1 MNLIRLQFKKICSLG
16 IIGALGFY
24 NAADLS
30 AQVSLVATG
39 GTPTAT
45 YASLNEAFAGINN
58 GVHTGAITLNITAN
72 TSEPTTITPLESS
85 GTGQASYTSIL
96 IQPQGG
102 AYTITTATARAAG
115 KGLIELHGAD
125 NVTINGDPNNTG
137 VRQLTFEMPTGTIA
151 NTVIRLASKET
162 NGTNG
167 ASNNT
172 IKNCIIIGGR
182 SAVNNTTLT
191 NAITFNHS
199 TSTSNTGTA
208 AYANNNNIIENNLI
222 QRAYIGI
229 NLLGHSTQFSL
240 NNIIRKNKIGATTAS
255 LAVGQ
260 RGIKAQNASNA
271 ANPLIIE
278 DNDISIGDVSISGSG
293 FSSTIAGIELAEG
306 NAGAII
312 QRNNLHDI
320 YQPSTS
326 GYGAYAIF
334 VSSSTNNND
343 IIIRNNFIRDMV
355 TSKYSTTRTSSFVAF
370 GFYSSSA
377 ITRLK
382 FNHNTIALLQEPT
395 TGTVAQ
401 YAGGGFMLNSSSA
414 AISEFYGNSIHV
426 NYASSNAFAVYLS
439 AASVITNAGM
449 NYNNYI
455 VDNNAYVAHTS
466 SSAAHRTLADFKS
479 ATNKDGNSI
488 SVRPPY
494 VSNTDIHISNT
505 VPTLLESGGP
515 PVALVNNNTDFD
527 NQTRPGPTNLNGG
540 GLSTDIGADEFDGR
554 MLSCYMPNQVTTT
567 NVTSTSITLKWVA
580 PATGPA
586 NGYAYYISTSPTDP
600 TATTTPT
607 GTVAT
612 GVDSVVI
619 TNLQPVT
626 TYYLW
631 VKSICS
637 ATEQSDWTFRTST
650 TTGCDV
656 FTTWSENFDNMA
668 TGAILPQCWIRIANG
683 SGTLSINTT
692 SPSST
697 PNNLYFYSASAS
709 NTVYAILPQLANIN
723 AGTHWLQYKA
733 RSSSATTAARPII
746 GYITDVANIA
756 TFVPLDTLTV
766 SNGTYNSYFSYFAPP
781 TTLPA
786 NARLV
791 IYNGN
796 INSTGFYFDDFEW
809 LPIPNCVA
817 PLSTRSSLIS
827 TTSGNIIWDASI
839 SNPASYEYYYSTN
852 NTAPTATTT
861 PSGVSNTTNALLN
874 TLTPETKYYFWVR
887 SVCNATTK
895 SSWTTI
901 DSFYTGYC
909 IPTFGSTSPTGAT
922 YIDSLVTTNVARNIS
937 KLSTGY
943 GTNGYNNF
951 AATDTLMVSK
961 GDTVKNNMFIV
972 GGSAGVAVY
981 VDTNNDLTFSLEE
994 RFYTSAS
1001 YKNGAFSFDYI
1012 IPNNLPNGHYRLRY
1026 VLDFNSQNPNA
1037 CNITTARGEME
1048 DYTLV
1053 VSCNPNSPINLGA
1066 NTAICTNDTIVLNP
1080 NATVAGG
1087 AYLWNT
1093 NDTTATIS
1101 VATPGTY
1108 SVRYTLPSGCIYND
1122 TIVVTMAAPPVV
1134 NLGLDTAFCSG
1145 DTLTLDAGNA
1155 GLSFLWNTN
1164 ETTQTINVTN
1174 TGTYYVTVANGNCVT
1189 TDTIHVTVNQTPVVD
1204 LGADTT
1210 FCSASNFI
1218 LDAGNTGATYLW
1230 NTNDTTQTY
1239 HVTAAGTYSV
1249 TVRNGNCV
1257 ATDTIVVGM
1266 IESPI
1271 VNLGNDTTLCNDARL
1286 YLDVAHRNAT
1296 YLWQNNS
1303 RNSNYTV
1310 TTAGTYWVELSNNG
1324 CKASDTIHV
1333 SYARSPI
1340 VDLGADTF
1348 ACLGN
1353 AITLDAGN
1361 AGLQYLWN
1369 NNSTNQTITV
1379 NASGIYSVAVTNQ
1392 SGCVGTDSVQV
1403 NFNDGPYA
1411 TGINVVPMTNGQYMF
1426 SVNAGSFIDT
1436 YRWSFGDGDS
1446 ATVGTI
1452 PHQFRADGTYT
1463 VSVTITNDC
1472 GDTTLYTTVT
1482 VAGLS
1487 IDQILKDD
1495 AVKVYPN
1502 PTKNQLYVSM
1512 TNEALIQKV
1521 VVYNILGQEV
1531 MSTDINNRTD
1541 ANINMN
1547 TLADG
1552 IYQVM
1557 ILTDQGF
1564 TYKKVQKIQ

>member
-1 MNLIRLQFKKICSLG
+1 MDLIRLQFKKICSLG
-16 IIGALGFY
+16 IIGALAFF
-24 NAADLS
+24 NTADLS
-30 AQVSLVATG
+30 AQVSLISTG
-39 GTPTAT
+39 GTTTAN

-58 GVHTGAITLNITAN
+58 GLHTGAITLNITAN

-85 GTGQASYTSIL
+85 GTGQASYASIL

-102 AYTITTATARAAG
+102 AYTITTATSRAAG
-115 KGLIELHGAD
+115 KGLIELNGAD
-125 NVTINGDPNNTG
+125 NVTINGDPSNSG

-199 TSTSNTGTA
+199 TSTSNTATA
-208 AYANNNNIIENNLI
+208 AYANNNNVIENNLI

-229 NLLGHSTQFSL
+229 HLLGNSSQFSL
-240 NNIIRKNKIGATTAS
+240 NNIIRKNIIGATTAS

-260 RGIKAQNASNA
+260 RGIKTQNASNV

-293 FSSTIAGIELAEG
+293 FSSTIAGIELSDG

-334 VSSSTNNND
+334 VSSSTTNND

-377 ITRLK
+377 ITGLK

-466 SSAAHRTLADFKS
+466 SSAAHRTLAEFKS

-515 PVALVNNNTDFD
+515 PVALVNNTTDYD

-540 GLSTDIGADEFDGR
+540 GLSTDIGADEFDGI
-554 MLSCYMPNQVTTT
+554 MISCLEPSQTRVTNTAT
-567 NVTSTSITLKWVA
+567 NAITFKWNA
-580 PATGPA
+580 PATLPT
-586 NGYAYYISTSPTDP
+586 NGYSYYISTSATDP
-600 TATTTPT
+600 TFFTVPTGSVSSNTDSVTIQNLQAATTYYFWVRSICNASDSSVWTNKVEAITLCSVYNTWSESFDNMPT
-607 GTVAT
+607 GTV
-612 GVDSVVI
+612 
-619 TNLQPVT
+619 LP
-626 TYYLW
+626 
-631 VKSICS
+631 IC
-637 ATEQSDWTFRTST
+637 WT
-650 TTGCDV
+650 
-656 FTTWSENFDNMA
+656 
-668 TGAILPQCWIRIANG
+668 RIVNG
-683 SGTLSINTT
+683 SGTLSISSTT
-692 SPSST
+692 PAST
-697 PNNLYFYSASAS
+697 PNNLYFSSTSAN
-709 NTVYAILPQLANIN
+709 NTTYAVLPQLDSVHT
-723 AGTHWLQYKA
+723 GTHWLQYKA
-733 RSSSATTAARPII
+733 RSGSATTAVRPII

-756 TFVPLDTLTV
+756 TFVPLDTLTI
-766 SNGTYNSYFSYFAPP
+766 SNNTYSANNSYYIPP
-781 TTLPA
+781 TTIPA

-791 IYNGN
+791 IHNGFVN
-796 INSTGFYFDDFEW
+796 NTAFYFDDFAW
-809 LPIPNCVA
+809 LAIPNCVA
-817 PLSTRSSLIS
+817 PLATRSALLSN
-827 TTSGNIIWDASI
+827 TSANINWDTSI
-839 SNPASYEYYYSTN
+839 SNPTSYEYYYSTS
-852 NTAPTATTT
+852 NTLPTATTT
-861 PSGVSNTTNALLN
+861 PTGVATTNNATLN
-874 TLTPETKYYFWVR
+874 TLTPDTKYYFWVR
-887 SVCNATTK
+887 SICSATSK
-895 SSWTTI
+895 SDWTPS

-951 AATDTLMVSK
+951 ATTDTLMVSE

-972 GGSAGVAVY
+972 GGTAGVAVY

-994 RFYTSAS
+994 RFYTSAG
-1001 YKNGAFSFDYI
+1001 YKNNAFAFDYI

-1026 VLDFNSQNPNA
+1026 VLDYNSQNPNA
-1037 CNITTARGEME
+1037 CDITTARGEME

-1066 NTAICTNDTIVLNP
+1066 NTSICTNDTLVLNP
-1080 NATVAGG
+1080 NATIAGG
-1087 AYLWNT
+1087 TYLWNT
-1093 NDTTATIS
+1093 ADTTATKTI
-1101 VATPGTY
+1101 TIPGTY
-1108 SVRYTLPSGCIYND
+1108 SVRYTLPSGCVYND
-1122 TIVVTMAAPPVV
+1122 TIIVTTTTPPVI
-1134 NLGLDTAFCSG
+1134 NLGIDTAICSG
-1145 DTLTLDAGNA
+1145 DTLTLDAGNT
-1155 GLSFLWNTN
+1155 GLSFLWNN
-1164 ETTQTINVTN
+1164 ADTTQTIHVTS
-1174 TGTYYVTVANGNCVT
+1174 TGTYHVTVTNGNCFN
-1189 TDTIHVTVNQTPVVD
+1189 TDTINVVVNQTPILN
-1204 LGADTT
+1204 LGNDTSI
-1210 FCSASNFI
+1210 CSAANFM
-1218 LDAGNTGATYLW
+1218 LDAGNPGVSYLW
-1230 NTNDTTQTY
+1230 NTNDTTQTIP
-1239 HVTAAGTYSV
+1239 VTATGVYSV
-1249 TVRNGNCV
+1249 TATNGNCM
-1257 ATDTIVVGM
+1257 ATDTVSITM
-1266 IESPI
+1266 IQSPT
-1271 VNLGNDTTLCNDARL
+1271 VNIGNDTILCNDARL
-1286 YLDVAHRNAT
+1286 YIDVAQRNVT

-1310 TTAGTYWVELSNNG
+1310 TTPGTYWVELNNNG
-1324 CKASDTIHV
+1324 CKASDTIIV
-1333 SYARSPI
+1333 GYSNSPI

-1348 ACLGN
+1348 TCLGN
-1353 AITLDAGN
+1353 AITLNAGN
-1361 AGLQYLWN
+1361 TGLAYLWN
-1369 NNSTNQTITV
+1369 NNATNQSITV
-1379 NASGIYSVAVTNQ
+1379 TSSGTYSVAVTNQ
-1392 SGCVGTDSVQV
+1392 NGCVGTDSINV
-1403 NFNDGPYA
+1403 NFNNGPYA
-1411 TGINVVPMTNGQYMF
+1411 TGINVAPMTNGQYMF
-1426 SVNAGSFIDT
+1426 SVNAGSYINT
-1436 YRWSFGDGDS
+1436 YKWSFGDGDS

-1452 PHQFRADGTYT
+1452 PHQFRANGTYI
-1463 VSVTITNDC
+1463 VSVTISNEC
-1472 GDTTLYTTVT
+1472 GDTTLYTTVN
-1482 VAGLS
+1482 VEGLN
-1487 IDQILKDD
+1487 INNILKDE
-1495 AVKVYPN
+1495 AIKVYPN
-1502 PTKNQLYVSM
+1502 PTTNIINVKM
-1512 TNEALIQKV
+1512 TNEAIIQKI
-1521 VVYNILGQEV
+1521 VVYNTLGQEM
-1531 MSTDINNRTD
+1531 MSNEINNRTE
-1541 ANINMN
+1541 ATINMN

-1552 IYQVM
+1552 IYQMM

-1564 TYKKVQKIQ
+1564 INKKVQKIQ